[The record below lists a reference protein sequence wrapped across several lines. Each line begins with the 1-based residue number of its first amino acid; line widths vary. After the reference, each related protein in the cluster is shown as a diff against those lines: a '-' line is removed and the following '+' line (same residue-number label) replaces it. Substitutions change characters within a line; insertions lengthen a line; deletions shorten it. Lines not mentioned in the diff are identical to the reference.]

1 MSLANIVSGDYGQ
14 VIQLTVLDT
23 DTGGA
28 GDVSGYATSQSMVF
42 RDPDGNEETKVATFV
57 TDGSDG
63 LVKYTLVDGDID
75 ERGNWNVRVILTSA
89 TALLTSTWLEFL
101 VLP

>member
-1 MSLANIVSGDYGQ
+1 MSLANIISGDYGQ

-23 DTGGA
+23 DTGEA
-28 GDVSGYATSQSMVF
+28 GDVSGYAASQSMVF
-42 RDPDGNEETKVATFV
+42 RDPSGNDGTKVAAFT

-63 LVKYTLVDGDID
+63 LVQYTLVDGDID
-75 ERGNWNVRVILTSA
+75 EDGNWNVRVILTSA
-89 TALLTSTWLEFL
+89 SAVLTSTWLEFL

>member
-1 MSLANIVSGDYGQ
+1 MSLANIISGDYGQ

-23 DTGGA
+23 DTGAA
-28 GDVSGYATSQSMVF
+28 GDVSGYTTSQSMVF
-42 RDPDGNEETKVATFV
+42 KDPDGNEETKVAAFV

-63 LVKYTLVDGDID
+63 LVDYTLVDGDID

-89 TALLTSTWLEFL
+89 VAVLTSTWLEFL
-101 VLP
+101 VLS